1 MEQPAILYTYM
12 RNPRWGTSFSMSVT
26 KEVLYFVENLK
37 PRNHVILFYFDPENK
52 YNILLNYLS
61 AGLANGKGAAYICS
75 EESPEEIRS
84 RMETHGIN
92 VREAEEDDRL
102 IIRNYDEWYIQD
114 GEVESVRILAGWK
127 EMFEK
132 LRRRGLGL
140 RVTGET
146 ACFFKQNK
154 VEDLLRYEYALHRVL
169 DIPMD
174 AICAYDLNAIVDSGH
189 TEVIM
194 PLVRAHGWAIFT
206 DKDKSMV
213 YEPENVEDYDIEKL
227 LRIKL

>member
-1 MEQPAILYTYM
+1 
-12 RNPRWGTSFSMSVT
+12 MSVT
-26 KEVLYFVENLK
+26 QEVLYFVENLK
-37 PRNHVILFYFDPENK
+37 PKNHVILFYFTPENK
-52 YNILLNYLS
+52 YSILFSYLS

-75 EESPEEIRS
+75 EESPEKIRG
-84 RMETHGIN
+84 RMETYGIN
-92 VREAEEDDRL
+92 VREAEEQGRMS
-102 IIRNYDEWYIQD
+102 IRNYDEWYIQD
-114 GEVESVRILAGWK
+114 GEVDSLRILAGWK

-132 LRRRGLGL
+132 LRLRGLGL

-146 ACFFKQNK
+146 ACFFEHDK
-154 VEDLLRYEYALHRVL
+154 VEELLRYEYSLHRVL

-206 DKDKSMV
+206 DRDKSMI
-213 YEPENVEDYDIEKL
+213 YEPENVEDTTS
-227 LRIKL
+227 RNC

>member
-1 MEQPAILYTYM
+1 
-12 RNPRWGTSFSMSVT
+12 MSVT
-26 KEVLYFVENLK
+26 EEVLYFVENLK
-37 PRNHVILFYFDPENK
+37 PKNHVILFYFDAENK
-52 YNILLNYLS
+52 YKVLLNYLS

-75 EESPEEIRS
+75 EEGPEEIRA
-84 RMETHGIN
+84 RMEAHGID
-92 VREAEEDDRL
+92 VREAEEEDRL
-102 IIRNYDEWYIQD
+102 FIRNYDEWYIRD

-127 EMFEK
+127 EMFEN

-146 ACFFKQNK
+146 ACFFRQNK
-154 VEDLLRYEYALHRVL
+154 VKDLLRYEYSLHRVL

-206 DKDKSMV
+206 DRGKRMV

-227 LRIKL
+227 LHIKL

>member
-1 MEQPAILYTYM
+1 M
-12 RNPRWGTSFSMSVT
+12 
-26 KEVLYFVENLK
+26 
-37 PRNHVILFYFDPENK
+37 
-52 YNILLNYLS
+52 
-61 AGLANGKGAAYICS
+61 
-75 EESPEEIRS
+75 
-84 RMETHGIN
+84 
-92 VREAEEDDRL
+92 
-102 IIRNYDEWYIQD
+102 
-114 GEVESVRILAGWK
+114 ESVRILAGWK

-154 VEDLLRYEYALHRVL
+154 VKDLLRYEYSLHRVL

-206 DKDKSMV
+206 NKGKSVV
-213 YEPENVEDYDIEKL
+213 YEPENIEDYDIEEL
-227 LRIKL
+227 LDIKLT

>member
-1 MEQPAILYTYM
+1 MA
-12 RNPRWGTSFSMSVT
+12 VT
-26 KEVLYFVENLK
+26 EEVLHFVENLK
-37 PRNHVILFYFDPENK
+37 PKNHVILFYFSPKSK
-52 YNILLNYLS
+52 YNILFNYLS

-75 EESPEEIRS
+75 EERPEEIRS
-84 RMETHGIN
+84 RMEAYGIN
-92 VREAEEDDRL
+92 VADVEGEDRL
-102 IIRNYDEWYIQD
+102 FIRNYDEWYIRD
-114 GEVESVRILAGWK
+114 GQVESLRILAGWR
-127 EMFEK
+127 EMYEE
-132 LRRRGLGL
+132 LRRRNMGL

-146 ACFFKQNK
+146 ACFFKHNK
-154 VEDLLRYEYALHRVL
+154 VEDLLRYEYSLHRVL

-174 AICAYDLNAIVDSGH
+174 AICAYDLNTIVDSGY

-227 LRIKL
+227 LHIKL